1 MARKIVILL
10 GHPGAGKGTQA
21 RAVMHRLDIPQI
33 STGDMLREAIAR
45 KTSFG
50 REAKAKMDAGELVS
64 DSIVNGIVAERIM
77 RDDCKKGFILDGYPR
92 TVKQAETFNKS
103 IHKSDKLF
111 VIEIGADSN
120 GLTNRLTGRWICPG
134 CGEIYNTFSR
144 APKVEGVCDVCG
156 WSLFH
161 RSDDREDL
169 VRERFRTYKEETY
182 PLVQYYQQQ
191 GVYHRVNG
199 MRPIEQVSKDILSI
213 VDGIDQKKTLMPALA
228 EETKPFA

>member
-1 MARKIVILL
+1 MGRKIVILL

-21 RAVMHRLDIPQI
+21 RAIMHRLDIPQI
-33 STGDMLREAIAR
+33 STGDMLREAVAK

-64 DSIVNGIVAERIM
+64 DAIVNGIVAERIT

-92 TVKQAETFNKS
+92 TVQQAETFDSCLN
-103 IHKSDKLF
+103 IGDQLY
-111 VIEIGADSN
+111 VIEIGANSN

-134 CGEIYNTFSR
+134 CGEIYNTYSR

-156 WSLFH
+156 WTLFH

-169 VRERFRTYKEETY
+169 VRERFRTYKEDTY
-182 PLVQYYQQQ
+182 PVVQYYQKK
-191 GVYHRVNG
+191 GVYHQVDG
-199 MRPIEQVSKDILSI
+199 MRPIEQVTKDIVSL
-213 VDGIDQKKTLMPALA
+213 VDAPAQKKTLIPVVVEESSRLA
-228 EETKPFA
+228 